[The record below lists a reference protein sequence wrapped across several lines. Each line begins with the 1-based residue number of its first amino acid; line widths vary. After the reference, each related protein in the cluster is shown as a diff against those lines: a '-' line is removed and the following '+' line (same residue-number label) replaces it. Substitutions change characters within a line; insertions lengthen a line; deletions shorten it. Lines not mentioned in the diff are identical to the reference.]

1 MASGTI
7 GSGGNGMTVLRSS
20 LSDFPISNENVIWVG
35 RGIVDNVLSY
45 VMLEVLTKFY
55 SVG

>member
-7 GSGGNGMTVLRSS
+7 GSGGNGMTVLLSS

-35 RGIVDNVLSY
+35 RGIVANVLSY

>member
-1 MASGTI
+1 MESSI
-7 GSGGNGMTVLRSS
+7 GSGGNGMTVLLSS

-35 RGIVDNVLSY
+35 RGIVANVLSY